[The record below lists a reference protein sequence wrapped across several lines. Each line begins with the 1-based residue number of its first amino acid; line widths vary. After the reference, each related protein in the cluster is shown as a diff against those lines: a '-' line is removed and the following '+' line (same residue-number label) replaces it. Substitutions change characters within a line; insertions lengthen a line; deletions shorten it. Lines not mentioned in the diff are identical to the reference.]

1 VRILL
6 EKLEVGRV
14 GVDLGTSAGAR
25 VLQILDAKG
34 LHGAIDLARGATML
48 QEVRGRS
55 ASVAGIDWALPG
67 GRLTAASPA
76 TLAGVAI
83 HGEVAAGKGLNG
95 RASLTELNAPG
106 LRIELGETRI
116 GGDAEARAI
125 AVEQSGDG
133 GHLTADQVEVEDLQT
148 SAAGALVRA
157 SVAALENARVDWS
170 ASGWLG
176 GAATGAI
183 TGISVSAGGL
193 SIEIPRLELPEGART
208 SGRSLV
214 LPELRAPE
222 VKVVVEDVV
231 ELFRRKA
238 PPETPRPPLVSK
250 SATGTMVVVREP
262 FDLGFLDRLTGRVDV
277 DLTMDLTVPVIGRR
291 AATHQF
297 RIPIVSGVI
306 NYRELERQLASVED
320 AFIDLEVRGRALVLE
335 RAIPLISSLPIGLGL
350 EKPLVIWD
358 LDDADLEL
366 AKKRQ
371 VRLRK
376 IPRLRLASPPQPGSK
391 DRDGAVAIRRLRFND
406 IDIQLSLAPPA
417 TAEPDAIARASV
429 GDLRVTGKL
438 DHDAKAASAAGETGA
453 AFTAERLAA
462 GPVALPFGELGS
474 VEVGSIADA
483 RLDFRGLRPTR
494 AAFTARDV
502 VLRGVRIGLR

>member
-1 VRILL
+1 MRILL

-34 LHGAIDLARGATML
+34 LHGAIDVARGSTRL

-76 TLAGVAI
+76 TVAGAAI
-83 HGEVAAGKGLNG
+83 HGEIAAGGLNG
-95 RASLTELNAPG
+95 RASLAELMAPG

-125 AVEQSGDG
+125 AVEGTATG
-133 GHLTADQVEVEDLQT
+133 GHLTADHVEVEDLQT

-157 SVAALENARVDWS
+157 SVAALEHARVDWS

-183 TGISVSAGGL
+183 TGITVAAGGL

-231 ELFRRKA
+231 ELFRRKT
-238 PPETPRPPLVSK
+238 PPETPRQPLVSK

-306 NYRELERQLASVED
+306 NYKELERQLASVED
-320 AFIDLEVRGRALVLE
+320 AFIDLEVRGKALVLE

-358 LDDADLEL
+358 LDEADLEL

-376 IPRLRLASPPQPGSK
+376 IPRLRLASPSQPGSK
-391 DRDGAVAIRRLRFND
+391 DKDGAVAIRRLRFND
-406 IDIQLSLAPPA
+406 IDIQLSLAPPVN
-417 TAEPDAIARASV
+417 AEPDAIARASV

-438 DHDAKAASAAGETGA
+438 DHDVKASTAADTGA
-453 AFTAERLAA
+453 AFSAERLAA
-462 GPVALPFGELGS
+462 GPVALPFGELGG
-474 VEVGSIADA
+474 VEVGAIADA

-502 VLRGVRIGLR
+502 VLRNVRIGLR